1 MEEKWHAAQ
10 GWRIARTCEKHAPAA
25 DGMGT
30 RGGEPVLVE
39 LAEAVVKTIV
49 WREELFASEAEEV
62 SRLDLWC
69 CSMSQ

>member
-1 MEEKWHAAQ
+1 M
-10 GWRIARTCEKHAPAA
+10 
-25 DGMGT
+25 
-30 RGGEPVLVE
+30 LVE
-39 LAEAVVKTIV
+39 LADAVVKTIV